1 METTY
6 DSNDDLRADETE
18 VDEDLYQLNDIGL
31 ALRLNALREITEVRT
46 SRSRK

>member
-1 METTY
+1 METGY

-31 ALRLNALREITEVRT
+31 ALRLNTLREVTEI
-46 SRSRK
+46 SQS

>member
-1 METTY
+1 METSY
-6 DSNDDLRADETE
+6 DFNDDLRADEKA

-31 ALRLNALREITEVRT
+31 ALRVNALREISEIPA